1 MDDEQI
7 TKRRELAIQETHRAH
22 QIVDALVAGL
32 QQQDSPM
39 ERTDFALASMVTAT
53 ARALSVWMSPQE
65 AAEVLR
71 RGADKIER
79 EASGDDRRR
88 PN

>member
-1 MDDEQI
+1 MDEAEV
-7 TKRRELAIQETHRAH
+7 TKRQELAIQETHRAH

-32 QQQDSPM
+32 QQQDNAM

-71 RGADKIER
+71 RGADKIEA
-79 EASGDDRRR
+79 EAQGDDRRR

>member
-1 MDDEQI
+1 MDEAEVA
-7 TKRRELAIQETHRAH
+7 KRQELAIQENHRAH
-22 QIVDALVAGL
+22 QVVDALVAGL
-32 QQQDSPM
+32 QQQDSPT

-53 ARALSVWMSPQE
+53 ARALSVWMSPSE

-79 EASGDDRRR
+79 EAQGDDRRR